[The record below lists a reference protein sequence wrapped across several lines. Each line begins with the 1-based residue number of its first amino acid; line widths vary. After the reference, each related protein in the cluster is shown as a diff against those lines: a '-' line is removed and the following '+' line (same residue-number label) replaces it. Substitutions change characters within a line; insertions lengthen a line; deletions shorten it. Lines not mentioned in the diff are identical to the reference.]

1 MKRICAL
8 LLCLFLLTG
17 CNGQS
22 KEMDRAMALRRKL
35 LSAQGCSFEAEITA
49 DYGDKLHT
57 FAMSCQA
64 DAQGNLTFSVTEPET
79 VAGIAGSIGGEG
91 GKLTFD
97 GTVLHF
103 ELLTDDQISPISAPW
118 ILLKTLRGGYLT
130 SACQEDQL
138 LRLTIDDSYDEDALK
153 LDIWLDGQDKPV
165 RADILFRERRILS
178 LNLTKFEILSL

>member
-1 MKRICAL
+1 MKCTCAM
-8 LLCLFLLTG
+8 LLCLLLLAG
-17 CNGQS
+17 CGSAS
-22 KEMDRAMALRRKL
+22 KEMDRALDLRHEL
-35 LSAQGCSFEAEITA
+35 LSAPGCSFEAEITA

-57 FAMSCQA
+57 FAMHCEA
-64 DAQGNLTFSVTEPET
+64 DADGNLSFTVTEPET
-79 VAGIAGSIGGEG
+79 IAGITGVIGGEG

-97 GTVLHF
+97 DTVLHF

-130 SACQEDQL
+130 SVCQEDQF

-153 LDIWLDGQDKPV
+153 LDIWLDAQDKPV

-178 LNLTKFEILSL
+178 LNVTNFEIL